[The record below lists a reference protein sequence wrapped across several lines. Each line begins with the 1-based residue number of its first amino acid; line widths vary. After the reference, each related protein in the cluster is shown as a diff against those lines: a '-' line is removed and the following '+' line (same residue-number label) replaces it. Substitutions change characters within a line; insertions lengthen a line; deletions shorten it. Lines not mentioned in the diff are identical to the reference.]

1 MSADLAPDGL
11 EAPGLRRVPWP
22 RFDVVEVQR
31 LGDGRVRWVVM
42 DYQSKQTRFPLDP
55 FSKTQAYEL
64 CMELQRKAQA
74 AGEPTTVLRW
84 SDAVSKPKPQKAA
97 QERPKGNKRREHA

>member
-1 MSADLAPDGL
+1 M
-11 EAPGLRRVPWP
+11 PWP

-31 LGDGRVRWVVM
+31 QGEGRVRWAVM
-42 DYQSKQTRFPLDP
+42 DFQTKASRFPVDP

-64 CMELQRKAQA
+64 CLMLQRQAQA

-84 SDAVSKPKPQKAA
+84 SDAVSKPKPPKAEKA
-97 QERPKGNKRREHA
+97 EPKGNKRREHA